1 MITVSEAV
9 GRISG
14 AFSAGPVEVVALS
27 DAAGRVLAE
36 DLAAR
41 RTQPPVAVSAMD
53 GWAVR
58 CADVNKAPVKLK
70 IAGQS
75 VAGKGFS
82 GNVGPGH
89 AVRIFTGA
97 PVPDGAD
104 GIVIQEDASADPEG
118 VILREAPTP
127 GRWIRAA
134 GLDFATGK
142 IGLTA
147 GRRLTTRDVALAA
160 AMNIPWLPVRRAPRI
175 ALLATGDELVRPGE
189 PLGPAQI
196 VNSNSHGLAA
206 MIRAWGGQPVDLGI
220 APDRPDILAAM
231 AANAV
236 GCDLLV
242 TLGGASVGEHD
253 LVQKVLADGGASL
266 DFWRIAMRPGKPLMF
281 GRTGSGLPL
290 LGLPGNPVSA
300 LVCGVL
306 FLRPAIAAMLG
317 ANEGD
322 PTERAVL
329 GCDLV
334 ANDSRQDYLRSK
346 LSTDSDGRL
355 VATPFPKQDSSML
368 SLLAAADCLAIR
380 PIHAPAAK
388 AGEPVDILRL
398 AP

>member
-1 MITVSEAV
+1 MITVAEAV
-9 GRISG
+9 ARIAG
-14 AFSAGPVEVVALS
+14 AFSPGPSEIVALS
-27 DAAGRVLAE
+27 DACGRVLAE

-58 CADVNKAPVKLK
+58 CADISKVPTKLK

-82 GNVGPGH
+82 ASLEPGH

-97 PVPDGAD
+97 PVPEGAD
-104 GIVIQEDASADPEG
+104 GIVIQEDAGAEPDG
-118 VILREAPTP
+118 VILREMPTP

-134 GLDFATGK
+134 GLDFSAGK
-142 IGLTA
+142 VGLRA
-147 GRRLTTRDVALAA
+147 GRRLTARDVSLAA

-196 VNSNSHGLAA
+196 VNSNTHGLAA
-206 MIRAWGGQPVDLGI
+206 MILACGGQPVDLGI
-220 APDRPDILAAM
+220 SPDRPDALAAL

-242 TLGGASVGEHD
+242 TLGGASVGDHD

-300 LVCGVL
+300 MVCGLL
-306 FLRPAIAAMLG
+306 FLRPAIDAMLG
-317 ANEGD
+317 ADEGSRS
-322 PTERAVL
+322 ELAVL
-329 GCDLV
+329 GCDLA
-334 ANDSRQDYLRSK
+334 ANDSRQDYLRAK
-346 LSTDSDGRL
+346 LSTGGDGRL

-368 SLLAAADCLAIR
+368 SLLAAADCLVIR
-380 PIHAPAAK
+380 PIQAPAAP
-388 AGEPVDILRL
+388 AGTPVDILRL